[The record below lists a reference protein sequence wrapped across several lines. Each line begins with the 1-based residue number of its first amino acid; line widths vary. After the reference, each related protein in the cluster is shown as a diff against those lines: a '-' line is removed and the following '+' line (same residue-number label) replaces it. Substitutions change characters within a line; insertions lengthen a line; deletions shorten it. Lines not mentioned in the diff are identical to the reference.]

1 MLTNI
6 GCEKAPFES
15 ILSIQ
20 NPIQPIYFPSAAGEP
35 VENDEEHENRDGIKK
50 EGGATIK
57 NDKDAA
63 APGGTPAEK
72 KDGQCN
78 SNKSEKDP
86 KEAQR
91 TKDLKIVESEMVR
104 DLKAQLK

>member
-1 MLTNI
+1 MDI
-6 GCEKAPFES
+6 K
-15 ILSIQ
+15 
-20 NPIQPIYFPSAAGEP
+20 
-35 VENDEEHENRDGIKK
+35 DGIKK
-50 EGGATIK
+50 EGVTIK

-63 APGGTPAEK
+63 AAGSTPTEK

-78 SNKSEKDP
+78 SSKSEKDP

-104 DLKAQLK
+104 DLKAQLKCV